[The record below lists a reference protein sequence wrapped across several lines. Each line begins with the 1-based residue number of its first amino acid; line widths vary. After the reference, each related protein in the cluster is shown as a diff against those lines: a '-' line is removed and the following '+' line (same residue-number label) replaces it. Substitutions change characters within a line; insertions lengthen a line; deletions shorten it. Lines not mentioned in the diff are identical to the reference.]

1 MSIGRDEVL
10 HAARLAALDVRE
22 EELPQLVAQMGR
34 IVEFVAQLGE
44 VPASEE
50 APPFHAGP
58 ERVALRPDAV
68 ESVPL
73 VRGPSEIAPEFR
85 QGLFVVPRLGAM
97 EGTE

>member
-10 HAARLAALDVRE
+10 HAARLAALDVHE
-22 EELPQLVAQMGR
+22 DELPQLVAQMGR
-34 IVEFVAQLGE
+34 IVDFVAQLGE

-58 ERVALRPDAV
+58 DHVALRADVVAPT
-68 ESVPL
+68 PL
-73 VRGPSEIAPEFR
+73 ARGPAEMAPEFR
-85 QGLFVVPRLGAM
+85 EGLFVVPRLGAM